1 MQKIYITYRGG
12 FSPPA
17 RVLTKNNEMVSIRQK
32 NTGPS
37 RHAKNQSIQIIEP
50 QMTGPLSLKPLQNNT
65 MRGLCMDSSLNGQ
78 LKPSRNDIKFLS
90 DAYLEISVTLKL
102 RTPVHFSCD
111 TRTIRACGLHLSH
124 KLRCYTRIS
133 GPEKSHINTRE
144 KISYFFPRVLI

>member
-1 MQKIYITYRGG
+1 
-12 FSPPA
+12 
-17 RVLTKNNEMVSIRQK
+17 
-32 NTGPS
+32 
-37 RHAKNQSIQIIEP
+37 
-50 QMTGPLSLKPLQNNT
+50 MTGPLSLKPLQNNT
-65 MRGLCMDSSLNGQ
+65 LRGLCVDSSLIGQ
-78 LKPSRNDIKFLS
+78 LKPSWNDIKFLS
-90 DAYLEISVTLKL
+90 DGYLEISVTLKL